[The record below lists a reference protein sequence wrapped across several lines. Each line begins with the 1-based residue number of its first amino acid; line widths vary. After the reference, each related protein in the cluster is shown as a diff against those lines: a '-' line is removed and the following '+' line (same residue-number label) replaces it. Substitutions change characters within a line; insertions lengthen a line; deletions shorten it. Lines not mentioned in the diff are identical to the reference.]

1 MGSFLGKTDPSPPS
15 SAQVRTDLPT
25 GRTNRRASPPLYQM
39 HRVQHVHCVHS
50 RPQHRPARRLPRW
63 DPAHPPA
70 RRVNEAWRR
79 FPMRRTQNSIMRPLP
94 SDWWESYCKRTIWS
108 LRHPRPVCSP
118 VTVKIS
124 PPERRAAAS
133 LSPAN
138 VINSAGPLASEQL
151 PDPCAKETV
160 LRALREC
167 GKGKKREQPPFPE
180 ALRRRSAP
188 GARPSAFKP
197 LVKTGAP
204 PRFVP
209 RRGPLKRSRNS
220 WGSDPDLN
228 RRPSWSSWS
237 SGTSTHTGPP
247 SSKRNPISSSYSSS
261 RYFSEP
267 WRRSILRA
275 SLQSPEWPIKK
286 QESGGQ
292 PHSPVPPDTGSESSE
307 ACVPSGSPLLLPTPA
322 DWLPVSPAPWSGDGV
337 TEEDLALGRKAGL
350 PGSNRTRKDT
360 TEAPADKVPGGRP
373 AVPQPSSVVAA
384 AQGPNLLLESVQAMR
399 KSPRPRG
406 SPRATGEAI
415 SAAPSPPAPAGCSQP
430 QPLPGPCSQSRSRA
444 AFISPAPTGTT
455 SPVTGTVPQADR
467 ADVSPVALPTQSAQS
482 ALKGSPTPHPPEPAP
497 SAHTV
502 LKPRLEPQIDMGKGD
517 SIYPSTSA
525 PAEVFPSPFL
535 CTAPGTTTPTFKP
548 IFRGAVA
555 PLTTLPV
562 PALLPTKQPSAPF
575 PPAST
580 HLFHSLVKAT
590 SVVMSTSLTSTTA
603 DSTLKPA
610 LSLGV
615 VSMASAVGNT
625 CSVPSTWHT
634 FLLGATQ
641 ALRAGFLPGTGLFL
655 PPPQRPTI
663 PPVHT
668 VTIFSQVLPSAVQIA
683 SSGSSSNAIFSVSGS
698 PPSASALVPTLSPSS
713 SSLTPVSMSPMG
725 SSPRPPF
732 PPSPGAT
739 HLPATNGQ
747 KKQGHSQPVVP
758 TSFSSSS
765 LSGNSQVTSPTP
777 VPAPAWPNL
786 GDTTQP
792 GFGDQTSS
800 ASTFY
805 PAASFKPDLSSGF
818 PFSQTSTP
826 SFGAVT
832 QKRWSGACGPVFG
845 SKAPRPFA
853 FGGVV
858 TPMDCGEPEGLS
870 PTVPDASST
879 HGAFG
884 TGAVP
889 PRAAGPGTPF
899 GESWRQNAQGLS
911 GQSTPFALGR
921 SSLSARSTT
930 FGMASMSPFAQST
943 SIFGQAKAGSGFGFG
958 LLSPTAQDTVG
969 RGPFRSALPSFS
981 IGVKPKTPKKWE
993 QGHSRRHR
1001 AHRK

>member
-1 MGSFLGKTDPSPPS
+1 MGSYLGKTDPSASS

-25 GRTNRRASPPLYQM
+25 GRTNRRPSPPLYQM

-50 RPQHRPARRLPRW
+50 GLQHRPARRLPRW
-63 DPAHPPA
+63 DPSRPPA

-138 VINSAGPLASEQL
+138 VINSAGPLASEQP

-167 GKGKKREQPPFPE
+167 GERKQKREQPQLPE
-180 ALRRRSAP
+180 GLRRRSAP

-220 WGSDPDLN
+220 WGPDADLS

-237 SGTSTHTGPP
+237 SGASTHTGPP

-286 QESGGQ
+286 QDSGGQ

-307 ACVPSGSPLLLPTPA
+307 ACVPSGSPLLLPRPA
-322 DWLPVSPAPWSGDGV
+322 DPLPVSPAPWSGDGIA
-337 TEEDLALGRKAGL
+337 EEDLALGGTAGL
-350 PGSNRTRKDT
+350 LGSNRARKDT
-360 TEAPADKVPGGRP
+360 TEAPADRVPGGRP
-373 AVPQPSSVVAA
+373 AVHQPSSAGAA
-384 AQGPNLLLESVQAMR
+384 AQGPDPLLEGVQAMR
-399 KSPRPRG
+399 KSPSPRG
-406 SPRATGEAI
+406 SPRATGEAV
-415 SAAPSPPAPAGCSQP
+415 SATCSPPAPAGCSQS
-430 QPLPGPCSQSRSRA
+430 QPLPGPCSESRSRA
-444 AFISPAPTGTT
+444 ACISPAPSGTR

-467 ADVSPVALPTQSAQS
+467 ADVSPAAPPTQSAQS
-482 ALKGSPTPHPPEPAP
+482 ALKGSPTPQPPEPVPA
-497 SAHTV
+497 AHMV
-502 LKPRLEPQIDMGKGD
+502 LKPRWEPQHDMGKGD
-517 SIYPSTSA
+517 AIYSSTA
-525 PAEVFPSPFL
+525 PAAAFPSPFL

-562 PALLPTKQPSAPF
+562 PAPFPTKQPSAPF
-575 PPAST
+575 PPASS

-590 SVVMSTSLTSTTA
+590 SVVMSTSLTSAPT

-615 VSMASAVGNT
+615 VSMASAVGST

-641 ALRAGFLPGTGLFL
+641 ALRTGFSPGTGLFL
-655 PPPQRPTI
+655 PSPQRPTI
-663 PPVHT
+663 PPVRT

-683 SSGSSSNAIFSVSGS
+683 SSSSSNNNANFSVSGS
-698 PPSASALVPTLSPSS
+698 PLSAPALVPTLSPRS
-713 SSLTPVSMSPMG
+713 SSLTPVSTSPTG

-732 PPSPGAT
+732 PPSPGAP
-739 HLPATNGQ
+739 HLPATNGL
-747 KKQGHSQPVVP
+747 KQGHSQPVVP

-765 LSGNSQVTSPTP
+765 LSGNSKVLPPTP
-777 VPAPAWPNL
+777 MPAPSWPNL
-786 GDTTQP
+786 GGTTQP

-805 PAASFKPDLSSGF
+805 PPASFKPDLSSGF
-818 PFSQTSTP
+818 PFSQTSIP
-826 SFGAVT
+826 GFGAVT
-832 QKRWSGACGPVFG
+832 QKRRSGACGPVFG

-858 TPMDCGEPEGLS
+858 TPMDCGEPEQLS
-870 PTVPDASST
+870 PTVPDMSST
-879 HGAFG
+879 RGAFG

-889 PRAAGPGTPF
+889 SGAPGPGTPF
-899 GESWRQNAQGLS
+899 GKSWRQNTQGLS

-921 SSLSARSTT
+921 SSLSARNTT
-930 FGMASMSPFAQST
+930 FGMASMSPFAQSA
-943 SIFGQAKAGSGFGFG
+943 SFFGKAKAGSSLGFG
-958 LLSPTAQDTVG
+958 LLSPTAQDTVA
-969 RGPFRSALPSFS
+969 RGPFRPALPSFS
-981 IGVKPKTPKKWE
+981 IGAKSKTPKKWE